1 MRDKREVSRRSLY
14 FLWALA
20 LLLCAPLAVS
30 AQATGTRYPGEAWM
44 RYASVE
50 EAGFDPAKLEAA
62 RATWEAMP
70 SSAFLVISDGAV
82 VASWGDVGRRFMCHS
97 VRKSFLSALYGIYW
111 DRGEIDLNKTLA
123 DLGID
128 DWPDPLLESER
139 QARILDLLKARSGV
153 FHPAAYAGRTD
164 SRPRGSEG
172 PGRYFAYN
180 NWDFNTSATIL
191 MQETGDDVFE
201 AFDEYFGGPLQMED
215 WRVSDGY
222 YHYELD
228 KSRYPAYPFRLSARD
243 AARFGLLFA
252 RYGMW
257 DESRILSEHWVN
269 RSSALYSIDT
279 DIMGYG
285 FYWWILRQP
294 PFLDHGMY
302 AALGVGNQFIAVL
315 PKSDMVIVNRANTYD
330 GESTPMPQ
338 LLGLVQEILEARTGT
353 PSHDPTLMPLEVT
366 PDPLITSRPH
376 DQLGEFAGEWPYPPV
391 PLGEEAEGAIRV
403 TLGDGHLVVHHP
415 FQGTFKLYLQPDGS
429 FHMEDALETFMRAWR
444 SVPMP
449 LFLGGPLKLFLGV
462 LLALFL
468 VGCGGEGSG
477 GDEAAQTGNTVA
489 VVGGWLWDGT
499 ENQPEPNRGILI
511 QDSLFVRV
519 GSELRGSDLAGAT
532 LIQLTQED
540 FILPGL
546 FDLHAHYA
554 VDLYG
559 EGRVDEDQV
568 YPALFLANG
577 VTNTYPAGEIDPVKM
592 QALRAR
598 IENGEQ
604 EGPRLFNSG
613 PYFGTARQGWNR
625 EITPQEIR
633 SEVDHWYAQGVRNF
647 KAKGIRAGPLQALI
661 DAAHAHGAT
670 VTAHLDS
677 GYRSSVN
684 PRDAIAMGLDRVE
697 HFLGGDAMTP
707 DRSAY
712 ASLMEM
718 TPDMPEVARIAQLY
732 MDKGVYFDA
741 TLSAYGYYG
750 ERDPEVYTYFE
761 AEMDYLTPE
770 ARAAVESRL
779 PRRVNQQFE
788 RIYWA
793 KRDLIKAFYDMG
805 GGDLIT
811 LGTDHP
817 SWGEYFSP
825 FSTHR

>member
-415 FQGTFKLYLQPDGS
+415 FQGTFQLYLQPDGS
-429 FHMEDALETFMRAWR
+429 FHMEDALETF
-444 SVPMP
+444 VP
-449 LFLGGPLKLFLGV
+449 V
-462 LLALFL
+462 RN
-468 VGCGGEGSG
+468 EDGS
-477 GDEAAQTGNTVA
+477 
-489 VVGGWLWDGT
+489 
-499 ENQPEPNRGILI
+499 
-511 QDSLFVRV
+511 
-519 GSELRGSDLAGAT
+519 LAGLVEA
-532 LIQLTQED
+532 
-540 FILPGL
+540 GL
-546 FDLHAHYA
+546 
-554 VDLYG
+554 V
-559 EGRVDEDQV
+559 
-568 YPALFLANG
+568 
-577 VTNTYPAGEIDPVKM
+577 
-592 QALRAR
+592 
-598 IENGEQ
+598 
-604 EGPRLFNSG
+604 
-613 PYFGTARQGWNR
+613 R
-625 EITPQEIR
+625 E
-633 SEVDHWYAQGVRNF
+633 
-647 KAKGIRAGPLQALI
+647 
-661 DAAHAHGAT
+661 
-670 VTAHLDS
+670 
-677 GYRSSVN
+677 
-684 PRDAIAMGLDRVE
+684 
-697 HFLGGDAMTP
+697 
-707 DRSAY
+707 
-712 ASLMEM
+712 
-718 TPDMPEVARIAQLY
+718 
-732 MDKGVYFDA
+732 
-741 TLSAYGYYG
+741 
-750 ERDPEVYTYFE
+750 
-761 AEMDYLTPE
+761 
-770 ARAAVESRL
+770 
-779 PRRVNQQFE
+779 
-788 RIYWA
+788 
-793 KRDLIKAFYDMG
+793 G
-805 GGDLIT
+805 GG
-811 LGTDHP
+811 
-817 SWGEYFSP
+817 SQ
-825 FSTHR
+825 